1 MQASNVSDCHNEH
14 RVTKEGVPN
23 VPSTCSRIGEGS
35 VIVTPQIPARAAMPS
50 AKRRQESMVRSGTVC
65 AVEAAETASGTQESV
80 VIAARGARQEA
91 AGRRQEAGG
100 SRQQAAGS
108 EEMDARKRMRPL

>member
-35 VIVTPQIPARAAMPS
+35 VIVTPQIPARAAMRS
-50 AKRRQESMVRSGTVC
+50 AKRRLESMVRSGTVC

-80 VIAARGARQEA
+80 VIAARGARQQ
-91 AGRRQEAGG
+91 AGRRQQAG
-100 SRQQAAGS
+100 GS
-108 EEMDARKRMRPL
+108 EEMEARKRMRPL